1 MNTEVLEK
9 KESKSVKTEKKNLVL
24 FNDNDNTFDHV
35 INLLVKVCKHD
46 AIQAEQC
53 AFLVHYKGKCS
64 VKTGTVEELSII
76 AEILADNGLT
86 VEIN

>member
-9 KESKSVKTEKKNLVL
+9 KETKSVKTEKKHLVL
-24 FNDNDNTFDHV
+24 YNDNDNTFDHV

-53 AFLVHYKGKCS
+53 AFLVHYKGKCT
-64 VKTGTVEELSII
+64 VKSGAVEELSII

>member
-9 KESKSVKTEKKNLVL
+9 QESKTAQAEKKHIVL

-35 INLLVKVCKHD
+35 INLLVKVCNHD
-46 AIQAEQC
+46 PIQAEQC
-53 AFLVHYKGKCS
+53 AFLVHHKGKCT
-64 VKTGTVEELSII
+64 VKSGSLDELNVI

>member
-1 MNTEVLEK
+1 MDTKVLEK
-9 KESKSVKTEKKNLVL
+9 QESKTVQAEKKHIVL

-46 AIQAEQC
+46 SIQAEQC
-53 AFLVHYKGKCS
+53 AFLVHHKGKCT
-64 VKTGTVEELSII
+64 VKSGGIDELNVI

>member
-1 MNTEVLEK
+1 MNTEIVSK
-9 KESKSVKTEKKNLVL
+9 KETKSVKTEKKHLVL

-53 AFLVHYKGKCS
+53 AFLVHYKGKCT
-64 VKTGTVEELSII
+64 VKSGAMEELSII

>member
-1 MNTEVLEK
+1 MNTEIVSK
-9 KESKSVKTEKKNLVL
+9 KETKSVKTEKKHLVL

-46 AIQAEQC
+46 VIQAEQC
-53 AFLVHYKGKCS
+53 AFLVHYKGKCT
-64 VKTGTVEELSII
+64 VKSGAMEELSII

>member
-9 KESKSVKTEKKNLVL
+9 KETKSVKTEKKHLVL
-24 FNDNDNTFDHV
+24 YNDNDNTFDHV

-53 AFLVHYKGKCS
+53 AFLVHYKGRCT
-64 VKTGTVEELSII
+64 VKSGAMDELSII

>member
-1 MNTEVLEK
+1 MNTEIVSK
-9 KESKSVKTEKKNLVL
+9 KETKSVKTDKKHLVL

-53 AFLVHYKGKCS
+53 AFLVHYKGKCT
-64 VKTGTVEELSII
+64 VKSGAMEELSII

>member
-1 MNTEVLEK
+1 MNTEIVSK
-9 KESKSVKTEKKNLVL
+9 KESKSVKTEKKHLVL

-53 AFLVHYKGKCS
+53 AFLVHYKGKCT
-64 VKTGTVEELSII
+64 VKSGAIEELSII

>member
-9 KESKSVKTEKKNLVL
+9 KETKSVKTEKKHLVL

-53 AFLVHYKGKCS
+53 AILVHHKGKCT
-64 VKTGTVEELSII
+64 VKSGVIEELSII

>member
-9 KESKSVKTEKKNLVL
+9 KETKSVKTEKKHLVL
-24 FNDNDNTFDHV
+24 YNDNDNTFDHV
-35 INLLVKVCKHD
+35 INLLVKICKHD

-53 AFLVHYKGKCS
+53 AFLVHYKGRCT
-64 VKTGTVEELSII
+64 VKSGTIEELSIV

>member
-1 MNTEVLEK
+1 MNTEIVSK
-9 KESKSVKTEKKNLVL
+9 KETKSVKTEKKHLVL

-53 AFLVHYKGKCS
+53 AFLVHYKGKCT
-64 VKTGTVEELSII
+64 VKSGAMDELSII